1 MKSKY
6 EELILLKDW
15 KKKIIF
21 INCEK
26 VEMNVEVPVLFK
38 YHLIFVNGIWKS
50 NFFACDVVFL
60 K

>member
-38 YHLIFVNGIWKS
+38 YHLIFVNGI
-50 NFFACDVVFL
+50 
-60 K
+60 